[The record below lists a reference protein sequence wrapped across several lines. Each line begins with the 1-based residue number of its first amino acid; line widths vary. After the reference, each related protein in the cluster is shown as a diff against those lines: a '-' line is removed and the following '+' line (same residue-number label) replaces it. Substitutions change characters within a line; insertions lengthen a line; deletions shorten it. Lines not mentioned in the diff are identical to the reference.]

1 MLPQDWAVSTPFIQH
16 TFMYKV
22 LGEKVILQCAPC
34 RDDIQQSDLPFQLL
48 IRFLII
54 CFRARLSRDFELRLN
69 MNEEENN
76 DLQERTW

>member
-1 MLPQDWAVSTPFIQH
+1 MLPQDWAVSTPFVQH

-22 LGEKVILQCAPC
+22 LGEKVMLQLTPR

-54 CFRARLSRDFELRLN
+54 CFKARLSYDF
-69 MNEEENN
+69 
-76 DLQERTW
+76 